1 MVDDERHDP
10 GRSILGWICDH
21 AEAAHHLS
29 AYDIIVGSTWRVGSL
44 PGEDLV
50 IVAVVRDRLTT
61 SALISRGLGLND
73 TRPKGAWLFIGFGL
87 PVQAIMLSL
96 GANEL
101 LRILQQRIFL
111 RIALVVF
118 ALRVNVGKAYL
129 DYVQLIA
136 SDAPV
141 ENFLFALFRVEA
153 SARAAFNEGDRQWPF
168 VFADL

>member
-153 SARAAFNEGDRQWPF
+153 SARSRRAPPSTAT
-168 VFADL
+168 A